1 MKLKLD
7 TQLSL
12 PNKKINFLADLVFI
26 GSCFSENISD
36 KFSAHYINAF
46 KNPNGIVYNPISISE
61 QIINSISQKTY
72 TEEDVFFH
80 NDQWHSF
87 DFHSLFSA
95 LDKNT
100 FLEKINLQTSL
111 FLEKIKKANFLFISF
126 GSAFVYNY
134 KGKTVSN
141 CHKLSGNFFNKELL
155 SKEDILGSFKKTI
168 QLLDKLNPNLQIVF
182 SISPVRYIRDGIV
195 ENNLSKAILIQSV
208 HEIISEHKNCQYFPA
223 YEIIIDEL
231 RDYRFF
237 KEDFI
242 HPNELAINFVWEKIK
257 HWMDDETIMFLNEVS
272 KYNQFKN
279 HRLINPAKEVQHQQE
294 VEIKKIQLKQKYPT
308 IKFS

>member
-7 TQLSL
+7 VPIPL

-26 GSCFSENISD
+26 GSCFSENISE

-46 KNPNGIVYNPISISE
+46 TNPNGIVYNPISISE
-61 QIINSISQKTY
+61 QIINSVSQKRY
-72 TEEDVFFH
+72 AEEDVFFH

-87 DFHSLFSA
+87 DFHSSFSA

-100 FLEKINLQTSL
+100 FLKKINQHAALFQEKIT
-111 FLEKIKKANFLFISF
+111 KANFLFISF
-126 GSAFVYNY
+126 GSAFVY
-134 KGKTVSN
+134 KHEEKIVSN
-141 CHKLSGNFFNKELL
+141 CHKLPGNFFNKELL
-155 SKEDILGSFKKTI
+155 SKESIVSSFKKTI
-168 QLLDKLNPNLQIVF
+168 QLLHKLNPNLQIVF
-182 SISPVRYIRDGIV
+182 SISPVKYIRDGIV

-208 HEIISEHKNCQYFPA
+208 HEIISEHNNCKYFPA

-242 HPNELAINFVWEKIK
+242 HPNELAINFVWEKLK
-257 HWMDDETIMFLNEVS
+257 NWMDDETIMFINEVS
-272 KYNQFKN
+272 KFNQFKN
-279 HRLINPAKEVQHQQE
+279 HRLINPVKEINHQQE
-294 VEIKKIQLKQKYPT
+294 VEIKKIQLKQKYPA
-308 IKFS
+308 INFS

>member
-7 TQLSL
+7 TPLSL

-26 GSCFSENISD
+26 GSCFSENISE

-46 KNPNGIVYNPISISE
+46 TNPNGIVYNPISISE
-61 QIINSISQKTY
+61 QIINSVSQKRY
-72 TEEDVFFH
+72 AEEDVFFH

-87 DFHSLFSA
+87 DFHSSFSA

-100 FLEKINLQTSL
+100 FLKKINQHTALFQEKIT
-111 FLEKIKKANFLFISF
+111 KANFLFISF
-126 GSAFVYNY
+126 GSAFVY
-134 KGKTVSN
+134 KHEEKIVSN
-141 CHKLSGNFFNKELL
+141 CHKLPGNFFNKELL
-155 SKEDILGSFKKTI
+155 SKESIVSSFKKTI
-168 QLLDKLNPNLQIVF
+168 QFLHKLNPNLQIVF

-195 ENNLSKAILIQSV
+195 ENNLSKSILIQSV
-208 HEIISEHKNCQYFPA
+208 HEIISEHNNCQYFPA

-242 HPNELAINFVWEKIK
+242 HPNELAINFVWEKLK
-257 HWMDDETIMFLNEVS
+257 NWMDDETIMFLNEVS
-272 KYNQFKN
+272 KFNQFKN
-279 HRLINPAKEVQHQQE
+279 HRLINPVKEIQHQQE
-294 VEIKKIQLKQKYPT
+294 VEIKKIQLKQKYPA
-308 IKFS
+308 INFS